1 MIKFRYAKGAT
12 PITEDEI
19 HNLIP
24 SHLTLQ
30 SQLDEWEQF
39 NILKAENWA
48 FAVKRKNILTIEYI
62 KQLHNKMFCDTWK
75 WAGKFRNHQT
85 NIGVESIYI
94 TQELK
99 ILVDDIEFWL
109 NHNTY
114 DLREI
119 AVRFHHRLVFIHP
132 FPNGNG
138 RLSRLIAD
146 IFITQFNK
154 PRFTWG
160 RVGLIKDSLTRDN
173 YLKYL
178 RQADQG
184 DLSNLIKFADS

>member
-12 PITEDEI
+12 PLTADDI

-24 SHLTLQ
+24 GHLTLQ
-30 SQLDEWEQF
+30 SQLDEWEQL

-48 FAVKRKNILTIEYI
+48 FAAKRKNILTIEYI
-62 KQLHNKMFCDTWK
+62 KQLHHKMFCDTWK
-75 WAGKFRNHQT
+75 WAGKFRTHQT

-94 TQELK
+94 PQELK
-99 ILVDDIEFWL
+99 ALVDDTEFWL
-109 NHNTY
+109 NNETY

-119 AVRFHHRLVFIHP
+119 VVRFHHRLVFIHP

-138 RLSRLIAD
+138 RSSRLIAD
-146 IFITQFNK
+146 IIINQFDQ

-160 RVGLIKDSLTRDN
+160 RDSLVKDSLIRDN

-178 RQADQG
+178 READKG
-184 DLSNLIKFADS
+184 ELTNLIKFADS